1 MADVVSMGE
10 LLIDFVALE
19 TGVSV
24 GDASGFVKAAGGAP
38 ANVAVAVSRLGLT
51 SAFITQVGRDP
62 FGDYLIGVMKDSGVD
77 VSGIKSTDK
86 ANTALAFVALGVDG
100 ERSFSFYRNPS
111 ADMLMTPE
119 DVDMSL
125 IDSCRAFHFGSIS
138 LIADPSRAATLAAA
152 QHAAESGKW
161 VSYDPNLRLALWP
174 SEDAARA
181 GMMAGLDYAT
191 SVKISEDE
199 LNFLANGD
207 VYQLWKQYTRL
218 IVVTH
223 GGRGSTA
230 YTSGGFLTVEGQSV
244 IPVDTTGAGDAFT
257 GGLLVK
263 LLTTPNLDDL
273 LEDALQLGDI
283 LHFANTVGA
292 LACTQK
298 GAIPALPSRE
308 EVEALASTA
317 G

>member
-19 TGVSV
+19 DGVSV
-24 GDASGFVKAAGGAP
+24 GEASGFVKAAGGAP
-38 ANVAVAVSRLGLT
+38 ANLAVAVSKLGLT
-51 SAFITQVGRDP
+51 SAFIGQVGRDP
-62 FGDYLIGVMKDSGVD
+62 FGEYLAGVLKDNGVD
-77 VSGIKSTDK
+77 VSGLRFTDK
-86 ANTALAFVALGVDG
+86 ANTALAFVALGEGG

-119 DVDMSL
+119 DVDLSL
-125 IDSCRAFHFGSIS
+125 IDSAQAFHFGSVS
-138 LIADPSRAATLAAA
+138 MIADSSRAATLAAA
-152 QHAAESGKW
+152 KHAAESGKW

-174 SEDAARA
+174 SEDAARE
-181 GMMAGLDYAT
+181 GMMAGFDYAS
-191 SVKISEDE
+191 SVKISDSE
-199 LNFLANGD
+199 LEFLVNGD

-230 YTSGGFLTVEGQSV
+230 YTLGGFLHIEGQGV
-244 IPVDTTGAGDAFT
+244 DAVDTTGAGDAFT

-263 LLTTPNLDDL
+263 LLTTPNLDEL
-273 LEDALQLGDI
+273 LDDASQLGDI

-292 LACTQK
+292 LTTTSK
-298 GAIPALPSRE
+298 GAIPSLPTLE
-308 EVEALASTA
+308 QVEALVHSA